1 MTLKPGTCSI
11 WNGSTVSVPSA
22 LKNETNSIGQLQ
34 SHISETKILKQT
46 KKYKMYMEI
55 ECM

>member
-46 KKYKMYMEI
+46 KKYKMYIDI